1 MGYYVEHRLRESTL
15 MSLIYVVDKLEEVQ
29 LQERLVRAV
38 TNLQNDS
45 EASIRTNATIFLG
58 KIAVKLKEPVR
69 YHI

>member
-1 MGYYVEHRLRESTL
+1 

-38 TNLQNDS
+38 TNLQNDA

-69 YHI
+69 